1 MTHCEPDALIQFE
14 AHLREALHGRQ
25 AWSRAQMTAP
35 GGGDGADLQR
45 VLLRPVILKG
55 QPRVQCV
62 WRHATRDLTQNLGA
76 DEACEMVRSHLGS
89 AFRAAALWTDT
100 VHWQLDIRKK
110 GARLTRHDVTPG
122 GAQAPAA
129 DPGAHNRDKVR
140 WLDAEDP
147 VWRALGLMHDGPQGR
162 AVPVPAMAR
171 KWRQINHFVEI
182 FDAALRQANVP
193 LDHPVRVADF
203 GCGKGYLTFA
213 VHAHLRALG
222 REPQVLGVELR
233 QPLVA
238 ECQALARRL
247 GLVGLDFAQG
257 DVGHQTVQPLDVMIA
272 LHACDTATDH
282 ALHHGLR
289 AGASIVLTAP
299 CCHKQLRGQMQP
311 PGVLQPL
318 FKHGVH
324 LGQEAEMLT
333 DGLRALLMEAQGF
346 ETQVFEFV
354 SLEHTQQ
361 NKMILATRRRQPQPA
376 RQQLA
381 LTQAQALKS
390 FWGIREQALEQLLLS

>member
-1 MTHCEPDALIQFE
+1 MTTRESDALTQFE
-14 AHLREALHGRQ
+14 AHLDEALHGLR
-25 AWSRAQMTAP
+25 AWSRAQLTVP
-35 GGGDGADLQR
+35 VGGDDADLQR
-45 VLLRPVILKG
+45 VLLRPIILKG

-76 DEACEMVRSHLGS
+76 DEALELVREHLGS
-89 AFRAAALWTDT
+89 AFRAAALWTET

-110 GARLTRHDVTPG
+110 GARLTRHDLTPDG
-122 GAQAPAA
+122 IQVPAKA
-129 DPGAHNRDKVR
+129 GAHNRDKVR
-140 WLDAEDP
+140 WLDAEAP
-147 VWRALGLMHDGPQGR
+147 VWRALGLMQDGPQGR
-162 AVPVPAMAR
+162 AVLVPAMAR

-193 LDHPVRVADF
+193 KDHPVRVADF

-233 QPLVA
+233 EPLVA
-238 ECQALARRL
+238 ECQALVRRL
-247 GLVGLDFAQG
+247 GLIGLDFAHG

-354 SLEHTQQ
+354 SLEHTQK
-361 NKMILATRRRQPQPA
+361 NKMILATRRRQSQPA

-381 LTQAQALKS
+381 LSQVQALKS
-390 FWGIREQALEQLLLS
+390 FWGIREQALEQLLMP